1 MQFYEELEHATT
13 VPRLTVQQLSGVSR
27 VCVGVVS
34 VVLVVLVV
42 VVVAAVIFVI
52 CSSWLAGG
60 WERG

>member
-1 MQFYEELEHATT
+1 MQFYEEHGHATT
-13 VPRLTVQQLSGVSR
+13 VPRLTVQQLRVSR

-52 CSSWLAGG
+52 CSTWLAGG